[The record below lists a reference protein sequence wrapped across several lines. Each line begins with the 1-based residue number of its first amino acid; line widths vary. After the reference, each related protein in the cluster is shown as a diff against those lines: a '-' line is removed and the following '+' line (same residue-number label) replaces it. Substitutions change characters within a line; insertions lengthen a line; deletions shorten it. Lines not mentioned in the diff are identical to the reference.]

1 MCKEVLLTFLN
12 KYFFILKA
20 ASEGW
25 RVTYNGGNEFEFI
38 QALKNVKYEKE
49 EFITRYT
56 STVALKENI
65 SY

>member
-1 MCKEVLLTFLN
+1 MCEKVLLTFLN

-38 QALKNVKYEKE
+38 QAIRNVNYEKE
-49 EFITRYT
+49 EFLKRYT
-56 STVALKENI
+56 STFQWKEI
-65 SY
+65 Y